1 MHENLSRAC
10 LSDLKSQAISIAV
23 PAQPK
28 YRLTDQGAP
37 GPSHGE
43 GPEEALHL
51 LQCAGLE
58 YDRMHGPAD
67 A

>member
-1 MHENLSRAC
+1 VC
-10 LSDLKSQAISIAV
+10 LSDLKYQAILTAV

-28 YRLTDQGAP
+28 YQLTDEGAP

-51 LQCAGLE
+51 LQRAGLE
-58 YDRMHGPAD
+58 DDRMHGPAD
-67 A
+67 AF